1 MTVMKAGEENLGVI
15 ITSSSSTNG
24 FLIAHIDPDSV
35 IYRDGRFRTG
45 DKIVRINGHDL
56 LELTIQ
62 QVREILKFSGNK
74 VDIEV
79 LREDVGPGRG
89 LRQQGKLS
97 KSESLRIFRAQ
108 PVVKRRTEGRTEE
121 ENNKETL

>member
-1 MTVMKAGEENLGVI
+1 MTVYKAGEENLGVI

-24 FLIAHIDPDSV
+24 FLIAHIDPESV
-35 IYRDGRFRTG
+35 IFRDGRFRTG

-56 LELTIQ
+56 LELTIS

-79 LREDVGPGRG
+79 MREDVGRAP
-89 LRQQGKLS
+89 RQQGKLS

-108 PVVKRRTEGRTEE
+108 PVRKRRTEE

>member
-1 MTVMKAGEENLGVI
+1 MTVFKAGEENLGVI

-24 FLIAHIDPDSV
+24 FLIAHIDPESV
-35 IYRDGRFRTG
+35 IWRDGRFRTG

-56 LELTIQ
+56 LDLTIS
-62 QVREILKFSGNK
+62 QVREILKFSGSK

-79 LREDVGPGRG
+79 VREEEQGRAEPRG
-89 LRQQGKLS
+89 TRGHQGKLS

-108 PVVKRRTEGRTEE
+108 PILKRTEE
-121 ENNKETL
+121 ENIKESL

>member
-1 MTVMKAGEENLGVI
+1 MTVFKALEENLGVI

-35 IYRDGRFRTG
+35 IFRDGRFRTG

-56 LELTIQ
+56 LELTIS
-62 QVREILKFSGNK
+62 QVREILRFSGNR

-79 LREDVGPGRG
+79 VREEEEEAG
-89 LRQQGKLS
+89 LAPRQTGKLS

-108 PVVKRRTEGRTEE
+108 PVMKRTAED
-121 ENNKETL
+121 NSKESL

>member
-1 MTVMKAGEENLGVI
+1 MFKAGEENLGVI

-24 FLIAHIDPDSV
+24 FLIAHIEPDSV
-35 IYRDGRFRTG
+35 IFRDGRFRTG

-56 LELTIQ
+56 LELTIS

-74 VDIEV
+74 VEIEV
-79 LREDVGPGRG
+79 MREEDVGRAA
-89 LRQQGKLS
+89 RQQGKLS

-108 PVVKRRTEGRTEE
+108 PVMKRRTEET

>member
-1 MTVMKAGEENLGVI
+1 MTVFKPGEENLGVI

-24 FLIAHIDPDSV
+24 FLIAHIEPDSV
-35 IYRDGRFRTG
+35 IFRDGRFRTG

-56 LELTIQ
+56 LELTIS
-62 QVREILKFSGNK
+62 QVREILRFSGNK

-79 LREDVGPGRG
+79 VREEEEETGRAP
-89 LRQQGKLS
+89 RQPGKLS

-108 PVVKRRTEGRTEE
+108 PVMKRTAED
-121 ENNKETL
+121 NSKESL

>member
-1 MTVMKAGEENLGVI
+1 MTVYKAGEENLGVI

-35 IYRDGRFRTG
+35 IFRDGRFRTG

-56 LELTIQ
+56 LELTIS

-79 LREDVGPGRG
+79 VREEGGRAG
-89 LRQQGKLS
+89 RQGGKLS

-108 PVVKRRTEGRTEE
+108 PVVKRTEE
-121 ENNKETL
+121 QNNKESL

>member
-1 MTVMKAGEENLGVI
+1 MTVFKPGEENLGVI

-24 FLIAHIDPDSV
+24 FLIAHIDPESV
-35 IYRDGRFRTG
+35 IHRDGRFRTG

-56 LELTIQ
+56 LELTIS
-62 QVREILKFSGNK
+62 QVREILRFSGNK

-79 LREDVGPGRG
+79 VREEEEEEAGRAP
-89 LRQQGKLS
+89 RQTGKLS

-108 PVVKRRTEGRTEE
+108 PVMKRTAED
-121 ENNKETL
+121 NSKESL

>member
-1 MTVMKAGEENLGVI
+1 MI

-24 FLIAHIDPDSV
+24 FLIAHIDPESV
-35 IYRDGRFRTG
+35 IHRDGRFRTG

-56 LELTIQ
+56 LELTIS
-62 QVREILKFSGNK
+62 QVREILRFSGNK

-79 LREDVGPGRG
+79 VRGEAGRAP
-89 LRQQGKLS
+89 RQPGKLS

-108 PVVKRRTEGRTEE
+108 PVTKRTEE
-121 ENNKETL
+121 GNNKETL

>member
-1 MTVMKAGEENLGVI
+1 MTVFKAAEENLGVI

-35 IYRDGRFRTG
+35 IHRDGRFRTG

-56 LELTIQ
+56 LELTIS
-62 QVREILKFSGNK
+62 QVREILRFSGNK
-74 VDIEV
+74 VEIEV
-79 LREDVGPGRG
+79 VRG
-89 LRQQGKLS
+89 ESDQRAARKTGKLS

-108 PVVKRRTEGRTEE
+108 PVMKRSEE
-121 ENNKETL
+121 ENSKETL